1 MIAAI
6 YARKSTEQHGV
17 DAEARSVATQTS
29 KARACTGPLGW
40 TVAEDHVYG
49 DDGISGADPRKLK
62 SRQRLIAVIESGRAP
77 FQVLIMRDPSRFSR
91 RDGDEAFGEL
101 KRIAQAGILIWFYQ
115 DGRAFEYGELHS
127 NVRGILDAEFA
138 ADYRRK
144 ASKNTHEAMIRKAE
158 RGHVTGGRCFGYDNV
173 CSGCGALIAPGKV
186 RCCREGHTIR
196 RINEAEAVVVRT
208 IFRLSAE
215 GLGVHRIGK
224 RLNAE
229 GAPAPR
235 PQAGRP
241 SGWSP
246 ATVTTVLKRDLYRG
260 IVVYNQTRRRGP
272 DGAGTFAKRAEAE
285 VVRVPCPELRIVSDL
300 DWQKTHARLDT
311 VVERISTPKRKAYFQ
326 NPRRRDRDSPYLL
339 PGFTRCVTCGGPIG
353 VLGRL
358 KYGCITYHLRG
369 PKACTNRVRVPV
381 AAFDAAVVEK
391 ITNALTPAM
400 VDLYVDGVLAAV
412 APEQFTATLAARRRE
427 VEGLDREIA
436 NLVKAIAVTG
446 DLDLVEGLKDRKGRR
461 EDLTR
466 AIGAAAPVDLSRY
479 TRRALRAQAR
489 AEFDAWR
496 EALDTVPAGRALLRK
511 IIVGRI
517 VVEPQGGALTF
528 RGDLTIGE
536 IFGEIPLQVSDRPG
550 RHGGLLGVVAFA
562 GAVAA

>member
-6 YARKSTEQHGV
+6 YARKSTEQHG
-17 DAEARSVATQTS
+17 DAEARSVVTQIAN
-29 KARACTGPLGW
+29 ARAFAAARGW
-40 TVAEDHVYG
+40 TVAEDHVYV
-49 DDGISGADPRKLK
+49 DDGISGAEVRKLK
-62 SRQRLIAVIESGRAP
+62 NKQRLIATIERGRAP
-77 FQVLIMRDPSRFSR
+77 FQILIVRAMERFTR
-91 RDGDEAFGEL
+91 RDADEVLGEF
-101 KRIAQAGILIWFYQ
+101 KRIALAGIETWYYQ
-115 DGRAFEYGELHS
+115 TGTKFEYGNIGANFATFGIAEANAEL
-127 NVRGILDAEFA
+127 
-138 ADYRRK
+138 RRK
-144 ASKNTHEAMIRKAE
+144 VARDTHEAMIRKAQ

-196 RINEAEAVVVRT
+196 RINAAEAVVVRT
-208 IFRLSAE
+208 IFTLSAE

-285 VVRVPCPELRIVSDL
+285 VVRVPCPDLRIVSDL
-300 DWQKTHARLDT
+300 DWHKAHARLDT

-339 PGFTRCVTCGGPIG
+339 PGFTRCATCGGPIG

-381 AAFDAAVVEK
+381 AAFDAAIVDK
-391 ITNALTPAM
+391 ITNALTPSM
-400 VDLYVDGVLAAV
+400 VDTYVDLVLAAI

-446 DLDLVEGLKDRKGRR
+446 DLDLVEGLKDRKARR

-479 TRRALRAQAR
+479 NRRALRAQAR
-489 AEFDAWR
+489 AEFDTWR

-536 IFGEIPLQVSDRPG
+536 IFGEIPLQVTDRPG
-550 RHGGLLGVVAFA
+550 RDVSLVGVVPFA